1 MDIDDRINWAPGM
14 ELSAQTLKEL
24 DRNLDFR
31 QQMAV
36 RAAMGGK
43 RFGLLP
49 GAAFSAAGSF
59 VKNTFEIARFQCS
72 AVLPSGK
79 LISADEP
86 VSVAIPMLF
95 GKEYYL
101 TVAPGGE
108 DTAFEKEG
116 VPYVRP
122 QKKFAIHS
130 LEEMAGEDLFPVARF
145 KVSDGIFSRDDDFIP
160 PCLLLG
166 SDSRFADYGAAFA
179 EKLQVLSSH
188 ANLADGEGKRAL
200 LRYMFILKG
209 YSWDGGVSEF
219 IMLTREIAQ
228 AIDYYVVKP
237 NTENPVEIPA
247 TSRYDIQKWLQWLSD
262 YLGGAA
268 SILDTVVLEDNSIDY
283 EALLAQAK
291 AELYEKLNPELR
303 ADLLRQIKEELRS
316 ELSEK
321 LSATLKAF
329 IEEKM
334 KPELHDTLSGELD
347 PSLHD
352 KLYPELYE
360 ALYNALY
367 VPEEEEEEFFPMM

>member
-1 MDIDDRINWAPGM
+1 MDIDARINWAPGM
-14 ELSAQTLKEL
+14 ELSAETLKEL

-36 RAAMGGK
+36 RAAMGGD

-49 GAAFSAAGSF
+49 GAAFSASGSF
-59 VKNTFEIARFQCS
+59 VKNTFEIGRFQCS

-79 LISADEP
+79 ILGADEP

-95 GKEYYL
+95 GQEYYL

-122 QKKFAIHS
+122 QKKYAVHS
-130 LEEMAGEDLFPVARF
+130 LDELDKEDLFPIARF
-145 KVSDGIFSRDDDFIP
+145 KVSDGVFSRDDDFIP
-160 PCLLLG
+160 PCLLLE
-166 SDSRFADYGAAFA
+166 SDSRFAAFGAAYA
-179 EKLQVLSSH
+179 EKLEALSSH
-188 ANLADGEGKRAL
+188 ANLEEGEGKRAL
-200 LRYMFILKG
+200 LRYMFLLKG
-209 YSWDGGVSEF
+209 YRWDGSVNEF
-219 IMLTREIAQ
+219 VKLTREIAQ
-228 AIDYYVVKP
+228 AIDYYIVKP
-237 NTENPVEIPA
+237 NTENPVEIPPV
-247 TSRYDIQKWLQWLSD
+247 TQFDLQKWLQWLSE
-262 YLGGAA
+262 YMGGAA

-303 ADLLRQIKEELRS
+303 ADLLRQIKEELRT
-316 ELSEK
+316 ELNEK
-321 LSATLKAF
+321 LSETLKQF
-329 IEEKM
+329 INEKM
-334 KPELHDTLSGELD
+334 RPELRDSLAGELD

>member
-1 MDIDDRINWAPGM
+1 MDIDARINWAPGM
-14 ELSAQTLKEL
+14 ELSAETLKEL

-36 RAAMGGK
+36 RAAMGGD

-49 GAAFSAAGSF
+49 GAAFSATGSF
-59 VKNTFEIARFQCS
+59 VKNTYEISRFQCS

-79 LISADEP
+79 LLGADEP

-95 GKEYYL
+95 GQEYYL

-108 DTAFEKEG
+108 DATFEKEG

-130 LEEMAGEDLFPVARF
+130 LDELGSEDLLPIARF
-145 KVSDGIFSRDDDFIP
+145 KVSDGIFSRDDEFIP

-166 SDSRFADYGAAFA
+166 SDPRFAEFGAAYA
-179 EKLQVLSSH
+179 GKLETITSH
-188 ANLADGEGKRAL
+188 ANLVEGEGKRAL
-200 LRYMFILKG
+200 LRYMFQLKG
-209 YSWDGGVSEF
+209 YNWDGGVSEF
-219 IMLTREIAQ
+219 IKLTREIAQ
-228 AIDYYVVKP
+228 AIDYYIVKP
-237 NTENPVEIPA
+237 NTEKRVEVPA
-247 TSRYDIQKWLQWLSD
+247 ASQYDIQKWLQWLSEYMD
-262 YLGGAA
+262 GAA

-321 LSATLKAF
+321 LSEALKKF
-329 IEEKM
+329 IDEKM
-334 KPELHDTLSGELD
+334 KPELRDSLAGELD